1 MLAQETMSR
10 SFVDEISCREA
21 IIVKQILVVDDSA
34 TMRRMVMASL
44 QKIPDVTFG
53 EASNGLEA
61 IEYLAI
67 SPCDLMILDLNMP
80 DMHGLEVLKFVLGHP
95 NFSHTPIII
104 LTTRGDKESE
114 GEAIA
119 AGASCYLTKPFEPM
133 SLASQVQGLL
143 HQL

>member
-1 MLAQETMSR
+1 M
-10 SFVDEISCREA
+10 
-21 IIVKQILVVDDSA
+21 KQILVVDDSA

-44 QKIPDVTFG
+44 RELPGVTFG

-95 NFSHTPIII
+95 SYRDTPIII
-104 LTTRGDKESE
+104 LTTRGDEGSR

-119 AGASCYLTKPFEPM
+119 AGAACYLTKPFEPR
-133 SLASQVQGLL
+133 SLSSQVKELL
-143 HQL
+143 HG